1 MRSAERDR
9 SLPVPA
15 LLCYCV
21 GVASF
26 VQPARCA
33 GEEEESIMKKFGIK
47 EVVAIGIGTALF
59 VALTEVQI
67 PTGIPNTS
75 LQPRMAVL
83 AFLSAIFGPLV
94 GAIVGLLGH
103 ALGDALFYGSVWW
116 SWVFPEAVVGILI
129 GVFAKKFA
137 VREGGFTRKNIVL
150 FNVVQVVSNAL
161 AWILL
166 APALDIAVYAEPAN
180 KVFLQGAAA
189 FLGNILI
196 VGILGSLLLAAYS
209 RIAGKSASLEKED

>member
-47 EVVAIGIGTALF
+47 EVVAMGIGTALF

>member
-1 MRSAERDR
+1 M
-9 SLPVPA
+9 
-15 LLCYCV
+15 
-21 GVASF
+21 
-26 VQPARCA
+26 
-33 GEEEESIMKKFGIK
+33 
-47 EVVAIGIGTALF
+47 
-59 VALTEVQI
+59 
-67 PTGIPNTS
+67 
-75 LQPRMAVL
+75 
-83 AFLSAIFGPLV
+83 
-94 GAIVGLLGH
+94 
-103 ALGDALFYGSVWW
+103 
-116 SWVFPEAVVGILI
+116 VGILI